1 MWYRFPSVYAS
12 KSKMSLGSL
21 TLFHHMS
28 PLLSCRFRYLKLI
41 KLVTSGPDHAMRYE
55 SVDMVC
61 AHDILGLIF
70 LRGNT
75 VGAYCDLFEGEHSR
89 GLLWYYLFLILKSE
103 NFFLPPLTLSHVR
116 LSLTPFLLPSLLF
129 SHSVL
134 RSVIP
139 HSHRSCV
146 EFRAAK
152 HSLVLHH
159 SCHDLAASDRMRH
172 GTRAGVWLAFHLC

>member
-1 MWYRFPSVYAS
+1 MSIHIISLPSKDLHNEGVNTSSVANEDHIALIIYVFYGLNFLLPNILALSLTMPSMIYGLLHDDKIQSSSAYMRYRFPPVYVS
-12 KSKMSLGSL
+12 KSKMCLGSL

-75 VGAYCDLFEGEHSR
+75 VGAYCGIIYF
-89 GLLWYYLFLILKSE
+89 
-103 NFFLPPLTLSHVR
+103 
-116 LSLTPFLLPSLLF
+116 
-129 SHSVL
+129 
-134 RSVIP
+134 
-139 HSHRSCV
+139 
-146 EFRAAK
+146 
-152 HSLVLHH
+152 
-159 SCHDLAASDRMRH
+159 
-172 GTRAGVWLAFHLC
+172 